1 MRRLTLALRLFL
13 ALSVALVSVH
23 TAVGRAEA
31 AAAQEIQLCAGPEVV
46 TVTLD
51 ASGKPVEHRHACPDC
66 VLAGLATSPV
76 SALPHPPAVK
86 VLRLSR
92 PDPAAQTRAIL
103 APTPVARGPP
113 VACSA

>member
-31 AAAQEIQLCAGPEVV
+31 AA
-46 TVTLD
+46 LD

>member
-31 AAAQEIQLCAGPEVV
+31 AAAQEIQLCAGPEVI

-51 ASGKPVEHRHACPDC
+51 AS
-66 VLAGLATSPV
+66 
-76 SALPHPPAVK
+76 VK